1 MKEAR
6 DAGARQGR
14 GRNGSWFPWTRGCGC
29 APVEWMRPARGPMGN
44 ADREFSPL
52 RSGAWVA
59 VAVLSGLFLVYA
71 TARFSLGAPMG
82 LWLKYTYLT
91 APLVMACLYAA
102 LSRSEGFLRTAGAVP
117 ALILSVCLIVLVGVW
132 QAGVSDFH
140 MIGGL
145 LPYSDARDYYADA
158 LRLLHGQRFSTFSSR
173 RPLFPAFLAGILRAT
188 DLDLRTALILL
199 TGMTA
204 LAISFA
210 VREVRRS
217 LGLAAATVMLLCLF
231 LFYRRYIGSTLT
243 EHLGLAF
250 GCLAFT
256 LIWRGAVARRRDLVL
271 FGLFLLSLG
280 LNARAGAFLVLPAIL
295 LWVGC
300 AFWEPRRV
308 VVWTLAGGVAAI
320 VLGFALNSALLSAVG
335 VPGAAYSNF
344 SYTFYGLVSGGNW
357 SQVFQQHPELA
368 TLAPLEQADRVYALA
383 WDRIRTDPLSLPV
396 GCLRA
401 WYAFFLGRSGAWFSH
416 ILYLSP
422 DWADLREMLL
432 AEGVA
437 ALNFRRDAWIL
448 LDVAAREVWII
459 ALNGLMIV
467 GLVVLWRNRRRSLAL
482 LTIAAWAGILLSV
495 PFAPPWDAD
504 NMRAYAA
511 TLPFVVALPIAGLT
525 YGRTGKLVWEQGER
539 QNRAP
544 RSTGL
549 LTFCAILLG
558 LQILGPLSVKAGWA
572 GRSTEEPAASCT
584 VNCEA
589 PGRVVRLYID
599 PRATV
604 HLVNS
609 AEDGRA
615 IVAGNTLS
623 LRDLRARIH
632 MKDYPDTWHMWRTI
646 SRMPAGTALTLAFDP
661 RRGNAVY
668 VQSHSGTVPRS
679 PGVVALCGESVR
691 QGWIDWFRADTVAA
705 CGTQSKEPSR

>member
-1 MKEAR
+1 V
-6 DAGARQGR
+6 AGYGIIHFGLAASVGLQLKY
-14 GRNGSWFPWTRGCGC
+14 SYL
-29 APVEWMRPARGPMGN
+29 AP
-44 ADREFSPL
+44 PL
-52 RSGAWVA
+52 FIAGLC
-59 VAVLSGLFLVYA
+59 AVLSRFRGAYSGLIVLV
-71 TARFSLGAPMG
+71 LGM
-82 LWLKYTYLT
+82 LT
-91 APLVMACLYAA
+91 A
-102 LSRSEGFLRTAGAVP
+102 SI
-117 ALILSVCLIVLVGVW
+117 ILLVGVW
-132 QAGVSDFH
+132 QAGVSDGF

-145 LPYSDARDYYADA
+145 LPFSDAGGYYTDA
-158 LRLLHGQRFSTFSSR
+158 LRLLHGQRFSVFSSR
-173 RPLFPAFLAGILRAT
+173 RPLFPAFLAALLSLI
-188 DLDLRTALILL
+188 DVDLRGALIALTALTVI
-199 TGMTA
+199 
-204 LAISFA
+204 AICVA
-210 VREVRRS
+210 AREVQR
-217 LGLAAATVMLLCLF
+217 TVGAGAGMLMLLCLF
-231 LFYRRYIGSTLT
+231 MFYRRYIGSTLT
-243 EHLGLAF
+243 EHIGLAF

-256 LIWRGAVARRRDLVL
+256 LIWRGAVARRRNLVL

-300 AFWEPRRV
+300 TFWEPRRV

-320 VLGFALNSALLSAVG
+320 VLGFALNSTLLSAVG
-335 VPGAAYSNF
+335 IPGAAFSNF
-344 SYTFYGLVSGGNW
+344 AYVLHGLVSGGNW
-357 SQVFQQHPELA
+357 SQVFQQHPELT

-437 ALNFRRDAWIL
+437 ALNFRRDVWIL

-467 GLVVLWRNRRRSLAL
+467 GLVVLWRNPRRSLAL

-511 TLPFVVALPIAGLT
+511 TLPFVVALPMMGLM
-525 YGRTGKLVWEQGER
+525 YGRTGKLVWEQEER

-558 LQILGPLSVKAGWA
+558 LQILGPLSVKAGWG
-572 GRSTEEPAASCT
+572 GRSTGEPAASCT
-584 VNCEA
+584 MNCEA
-589 PGRVVRLYID
+589 PGRVVHLYLD

-609 AEDGRA
+609 ADDGRA

-623 LRDLRARIH
+623 LRDLRGRIH

-705 CGTQSKEPSR
+705 CGTRSKESSK